1 MLNCAVALYY
11 FILQFYVWR
20 HAPSLIVFVTH
31 RAKFERC
38 MFEVRIEVR
47 YDGRPPMKAASLGG
61 ESGGIKLCTWCM
73 ILHNIM
79 YNAMRTIK
87 LSTTVCMIICVIP
100 CAHTVVIG
108 IFPGVVARTWYV
120 FPDECIVLCAEY
132 YTMHDPA

>member
-87 LSTTVCMIICVIP
+87 LSTTVHDNMRNTMCTYSSNRYISGCGSTYLVRFSRRMYR
-100 CAHTVVIG
+100 TV
-108 IFPGVVARTWYV
+108 R
-120 FPDECIVLCAEY
+120 
-132 YTMHDPA
+132 